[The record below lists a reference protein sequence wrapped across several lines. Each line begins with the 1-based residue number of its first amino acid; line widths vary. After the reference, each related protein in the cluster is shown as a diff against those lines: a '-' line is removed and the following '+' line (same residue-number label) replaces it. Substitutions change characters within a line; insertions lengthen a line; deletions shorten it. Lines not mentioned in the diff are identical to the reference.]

1 MARKRMFTKSVVE
14 SDAFLSMPLS
24 TQALYFHL
32 NMKADDDGFV
42 SNPKGIQRTIG
53 AAEDDLKLLIM
64 KGFLIPREHGV
75 VVIKHWR
82 MHNTI
87 RWDRYTPTIFQEEA
101 QGIFIKQNQSY
112 TVDENKAVASLA
124 TSLNKNGNPDIG
136 LDIDIDKDIDI
147 YKQLPNKNGN
157 QNKSTEII
165 EEDLCDKVKD
175 LYNAICKSFQPIE
188 RMTKK
193 RRQAILERF
202 KEGGSLGT
210 FQNLF
215 TKAASAEY
223 FVSLQESEGWKPTFD
238 WLIQEE
244 HMNAVLE
251 GKYDKLF
258 QSKKKNNFNNFNQRK
273 RSKAEMQDLERQ
285 LLGWTKAEGC
295 E

>member
-1 MARKRMFTKSVVE
+1 MARKRMFTKNVVE

-42 SNPKGIQRTIG
+42 GNPKGIQRLIG
-53 AAEDDLKLLIM
+53 AAEDDLKLLIV
-64 KGFLIPREHGV
+64 KHFLIPLDHGV

-87 RWDRYTPTIFQEEA
+87 RWDRYTPTVFQEEA
-101 QGIFIKQNQSY
+101 QEVYIKQNQSY
-112 TVDENKAVASLA
+112 TVNKNKAVASLA

-136 LDIDIDKDIDI
+136 LDIDIDISNDIS
-147 YKQLPNKNGN
+147 KHLQNKNGN
-157 QNKSTEII
+157 QNKKAETTDE
-165 EEDLCDKVKD
+165 LCDKVRD
-175 LYNAICKSFQPIE
+175 LYNTICKSFQPIE

-202 KEGGSLGT
+202 ENGSSLET
-210 FQNLF
+210 FRDLF

-223 FVSLQESEGWKPTFD
+223 FMSLQEREGWKPTFD

-258 QSKKKNNFNNFNQRK
+258 DFKTQKKNKFNNFHQRDYNMT
-273 RSKAEMQDLERQ
+273 ELERQ
-285 LLGWTKAEGC
+285 LLGWAKKE
-295 E
+295 

>member
-1 MARKRMFTKSVVE
+1 MARKRMFTKNVVE

-42 SNPKGIQRTIG
+42 GNPKGIQRLIG
-53 AAEDDLKLLIM
+53 AAEDDLKLLIV
-64 KGFLIPREHGV
+64 KHFLIPLDHGV

-87 RWDRYTPTIFQEEA
+87 RWDRYTPTVFQEEA
-101 QGIFIKQNQSY
+101 QEVYIKQNQSY
-112 TVDENKAVASLA
+112 TVNKNKAVASLA

-136 LDIDIDKDIDI
+136 LDIDIDISNDIS
-147 YKQLPNKNGN
+147 KHLQNKNGN
-157 QNKSTEII
+157 QNKKAETTDE
-165 EEDLCDKVKD
+165 LCDKVRD
-175 LYNAICKSFQPIE
+175 LYNTICKSFQPIE

-202 KEGGSLGT
+202 ENGSSLNT
-210 FQNLF
+210 FRDLF

-223 FVSLQESEGWKPTFD
+223 FVSLQEREGWKPTFD

-258 QSKKKNNFNNFNQRK
+258 DFKTQKKNKFNNFKGRQY
-273 RSKAEMQDLERQ
+273 SQMELSELEKK
-285 LLGWTKAEGC
+285 LLE
-295 E
+295 

>member
-1 MARKRMFTKSVVE
+1 MARKRMFTKNVVE

-42 SNPKGIQRTIG
+42 GNPKGIQRLIG
-53 AAEDDLKLLIM
+53 AAEDDLKLLIV
-64 KGFLIPREHGV
+64 KHFLIPLDHGV

-87 RWDRYTPTIFQEEA
+87 RWDRYTPTVFQEEA
-101 QGIFIKQNQSY
+101 QEVYIKQNQSY
-112 TVDENKAVASLA
+112 TVNKNKAVASLS

-136 LDIDIDKDIDI
+136 LDIDIDISNDIS
-147 YKQLPNKNGN
+147 KHLQNKNGN
-157 QNKSTEII
+157 QNKKAETTDE
-165 EEDLCDKVKD
+165 LCDKVRD
-175 LYNAICKSFQPIE
+175 LYNTICKSFQPIE

-202 KEGGSLGT
+202 ENGSSLNT
-210 FQNLF
+210 FRDLF

-223 FVSLQESEGWKPTFD
+223 FMSLQEREGWKPTFD

-258 QSKKKNNFNNFNQRK
+258 DFKTQKKNKFNNFKGRQY
-273 RSKAEMQDLERQ
+273 SQMELSELEKK
-285 LLGWTKAEGC
+285 LLE
-295 E
+295 

>member
-1 MARKRMFTKSVVE
+1 MARKRMFTKNVVE

-42 SNPKGIQRTIG
+42 GNPKGIQRLIG
-53 AAEDDLKLLIM
+53 AAEDDLKLLIV
-64 KGFLIPREHGV
+64 KHFLIPLDHGV

-87 RWDRYTPTIFQEEA
+87 RWDRYTPTVFQEEA
-101 QGIFIKQNQSY
+101 QEVYIKQNQSY
-112 TVDENKAVASLA
+112 TVNKNKAVASLA

-136 LDIDIDKDIDI
+136 LDIDIDISNDIS
-147 YKQLPNKNGN
+147 KHLQNKNGN
-157 QNKSTEII
+157 QNKKAETTDE
-165 EEDLCDKVKD
+165 LCDKVRD
-175 LYNAICKSFQPIE
+175 LYNTICKSFQPIE

-202 KEGGSLGT
+202 ENGRSLDT
-210 FQNLF
+210 FRDLF
-215 TKAASAEY
+215 AKAASAEY
-223 FVSLQESEGWKPTFD
+223 FMSLQEREGWKPTFD

-258 QSKKKNNFNNFNQRK
+258 DFKTQKKNKFNNFHQRDYNMT
-273 RSKAEMQDLERQ
+273 ELERQ
-285 LLGWTKAEGC
+285 LLGWTKKE
-295 E
+295 

>member
-1 MARKRMFTKSVVE
+1 MARKRMFTKNVVE

-24 TQALYFHL
+24 SQALYFHL

-42 SNPKGIQRTIG
+42 GNPKGIQRLIG
-53 AAEDDLKLLIM
+53 AAEDDLKLLIV
-64 KGFLIPREHGV
+64 KGFLIPLDHGV

-87 RWDRYTPTIFQEEA
+87 RWDRYTPTVFQDEA
-101 QGIFIKQNQSY
+101 QTVYIKQNQSY
-112 TVDENKAVASLA
+112 TINKNKAVASLS

-136 LDIDIDKDIDI
+136 LDIDIDISNDIS
-147 YKQLPNKNGN
+147 KQLPNKTGN
-157 QNKSTEII
+157 QNKKTETT
-165 EEDLCDKVKD
+165 EEDLCDKVRD
-175 LYNAICKSFQPIE
+175 LYNTICKSFQPIE

-202 KEGGSLGT
+202 ENGSSLET
-210 FQNLF
+210 FRDLF
-215 TKAASAEY
+215 AKAASAEY
-223 FVSLQESEGWKPTFD
+223 FVSLQEREGWKPTFD

-258 QSKKKNNFNNFNQRK
+258 DFKTQKKNKFNNFKGRQY
-273 RSKAEMQDLERQ
+273 SQMELSELEKK
-285 LLGWTKAEGC
+285 LLE
-295 E
+295 

>member
-1 MARKRMFTKSVVE
+1 MARKRMFTKNVVE
-14 SDAFLSMPLS
+14 SDMFLSMPLS
-24 TQALYFHL
+24 SQALYFHL

-42 SNPKGIQRTIG
+42 GNPKGIQRLIG
-53 AAEDDLKLLIM
+53 AAEDDLKLLIV
-64 KGFLIPREHGV
+64 KGFLIPLDHGV

-87 RWDRYTPTIFQEEA
+87 RWDRYSPTVFQDEA
-101 QGIFIKQNQSY
+101 QEVYIKQNQSY
-112 TVDENKAVASLA
+112 TTDKNKAVASLA

-136 LDIDIDKDIDI
+136 LNLDIDISKDI

-157 QNKSTEII
+157 QNKKTETA
-165 EEDLCDKVKD
+165 EEDLCDKVRV

-193 RRQAILERF
+193 RRQSILEKF
-202 KEGGSLGT
+202 KEGSSIET
-210 FQNLF
+210 FKDLF

-223 FVSLQESEGWKPTFD
+223 FVSLQEREGWKPTFD

-258 QSKKKNNFNNFNQRK
+258 DFKTQKKNKFNNFKGRQY
-273 RSKAEMQDLERQ
+273 SQMELSELEKK
-285 LLGWTKAEGC
+285 LLE
-295 E
+295 

>member
-1 MARKRMFTKSVVE
+1 MARKRMFTKNVVE

-42 SNPKGIQRTIG
+42 GNPKGIQRLIG
-53 AAEDDLKLLIM
+53 AAEDDLKLLIV
-64 KGFLIPREHGV
+64 KHFLIPLDHGV

-87 RWDRYTPTIFQEEA
+87 RWDRYTPTVFQEEA
-101 QGIFIKQNQSY
+101 QEVYIKQNQSY
-112 TVDENKAVASLA
+112 TVNKNKAVASLA

-136 LDIDIDKDIDI
+136 LDIDIDISNDIS
-147 YKQLPNKNGN
+147 KHLQNKNGN
-157 QNKSTEII
+157 QNKKAETTDE
-165 EEDLCDKVKD
+165 LCDKVRD
-175 LYNAICKSFQPIE
+175 LYNTICKSFQPIE

-202 KEGGSLGT
+202 ENGSSLNT
-210 FQNLF
+210 FRDLF

-223 FVSLQESEGWKPTFD
+223 FMSLQEREGWKPTFD

-258 QSKKKNNFNNFNQRK
+258 DFKTQKKNKFNNFHQRDYNMT
-273 RSKAEMQDLERQ
+273 ELERQ
-285 LLGWTKAEGC
+285 LLGWTKKE
-295 E
+295 

>member
-24 TQALYFHL
+24 SQALYFHL

-42 SNPKGIQRTIG
+42 GNPKGIQRLIG
-53 AAEDDLKLLIM
+53 AAEDDLKLLIV
-64 KGFLIPREHGV
+64 KGFLIPLDHGV

-87 RWDRYTPTIFQEEA
+87 RWDRYTPTVFQDEA
-101 QGIFIKQNQSY
+101 QTVYIKQNQSY
-112 TVDENKAVASLA
+112 TINKNKAVASLA

-136 LDIDIDKDIDI
+136 LDLDIDI
-147 YKQLPNKNGN
+147 SNDISKQLSNKTGN
-157 QNKSTEII
+157 QNKKTETT
-165 EEDLCDKVKD
+165 EEDLCDKVRD
-175 LYNAICKSFQPIE
+175 LYNTICKSFQPIE

-193 RRQAILERF
+193 RKQAILEKFENGSSLEIF
-202 KEGGSLGT
+202 KD
-210 FQNLF
+210 LF

-223 FVSLQESEGWKPTFD
+223 FVSLQEREGWKPTFD
-238 WLIQEE
+238 WLIQEN

-258 QSKKKNNFNNFNQRK
+258 DFKTQKKNKFNNFKGRQY
-273 RSKAEMQDLERQ
+273 SQMELSELEKK
-285 LLGWTKAEGC
+285 LLE
-295 E
+295 